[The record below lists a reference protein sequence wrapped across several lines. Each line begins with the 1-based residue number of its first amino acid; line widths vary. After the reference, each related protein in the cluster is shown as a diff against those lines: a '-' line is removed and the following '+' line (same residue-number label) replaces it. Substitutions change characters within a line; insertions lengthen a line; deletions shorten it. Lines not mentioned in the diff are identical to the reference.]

1 MLKVLSSSTSDPFP
15 NQGSG
20 WLIIFIYILWSCYFV
35 SWLLIIF
42 YRLKW
47 HDFKRFNF
55 LQAKHRLWFVICTIF
70 TLSYLGL
77 CDTNQFSPCQCH
89 LSVHCIKRFE
99 ICNVPIQVV
108 DYLDRFFSIFR
119 NWVCRL
125 HPIKNFWTKVI
136 QGFWFL
142 DFDLVDIFRLRF
154 FWLVVFHFSGFE
166 RTLSL
171 IMLHWNAL
179 VQNNVLVAL
188 LGI

>member
-1 MLKVLSSSTSDPFP
+1 MTYSNVEGFVIKYQWPFSQLRIGMVDYFHILPLKLLLCFLTSDH
-15 NQGSG
+15 
-20 WLIIFIYILWSCYFV
+20 
-35 SWLLIIF
+35 F

-70 TLSYLGL
+70 TPSYLGL

-119 NWVCRL
+119 NWVYRL

-166 RTLSL
+166 RKLS
-171 IMLHWNAL
+171 
-179 VQNNVLVAL
+179 
-188 LGI
+188 